1 MLGPKLD
8 LVTGEAVSDLSS
20 CHMAFIPAGSDER
33 VAQILQDLRGV
44 GALTVGES
52 KAFAEAGGI
61 IRLYLDEQKIRFDV
75 HIGRAAEERLKIS
88 S

>member
-1 MLGPKLD
+1 
-8 LVTGEAVSDLSS
+8 
-20 CHMAFIPAGSDER
+20 MAFIRAGSDER
-33 VAQILQDLRGV
+33 VAQILQVLRGV

-61 IRLYLDEQKIRFDV
+61 IRLYLDEQKMRFDV
-75 HIGRAAEERLKIS
+75 HIGRAAEECLKIS